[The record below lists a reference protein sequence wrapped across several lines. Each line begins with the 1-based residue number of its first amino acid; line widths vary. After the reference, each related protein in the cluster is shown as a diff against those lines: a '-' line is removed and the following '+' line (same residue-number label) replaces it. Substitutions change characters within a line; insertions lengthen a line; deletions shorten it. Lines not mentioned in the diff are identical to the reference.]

1 MAEATQEGQ
10 VHQSEQLD
18 ALKNQMGKDLTAVIQ
33 QLMLTNASDSSFKA
47 EFQDANSKI
56 LQEVL
61 EGNKLGKQAILGDNK
76 GESAESGRWKKLL
89 GHFGWAKKFAER
101 GAKLAKLAST
111 SAVKFGKTK
120 LGAVTKFAGNM
131 LDLLLKGL
139 GLAVLWKLF
148 DWLSKNSWEQVEKDV
163 KGWVEAIGLNWEET
177 KKNVTDISNALWEWK
192 GAIGAA
198 YLIIKGWPLVSWL
211 ASFGTSSLALLWNS
225 LGLIF
230 GATGK
235 IFLLLGKVT
244 KWTET
249 LMFGD
254 EGVLAK
260 LWKGIKSV
268 FGPGSKIGTL
278 VGTVKNWAAAGLF
291 GETGVLTKLWTNLKA
306 FFGIGGKL
314 SQSPGFLRS
323 AEEMVDLKFTKEGPL
338 AKLFNNIR
346 KIFGAEGRIA
356 QYWTTIKGGMTWLTT
371 AAKESAVG
379 KFFGSL
385 SGIFGEGGRFQTIG
399 TWVGEKW
406 KTIKNFFSVGK
417 DGGPLTKLFSFIGNV
432 TSGIGSAFTNIK
444 QAKWFKIVMSAF
456 AGAKGI
462 LSAIM
467 VPLRFILLPFTWI
480 LGIGSAVMG
489 FVEGFKAK
497 EGVKDERSLGDKIKD
512 GLKGAFKGILDFFVI
527 DLVVMMQDLVN
538 WMIGKVNVFAK
549 YIPGF
554 DGFDKVTFGTD
565 MANWTT
571 DMLQMSDSSAAS
583 EKMKGPI
590 DINKVLRESGGELK
604 DTETY
609 GKQRFEMDMD
619 KFGSAIDLL
628 DMEELQAMSEKLIGM
643 SKDKDIDVVNQGGL
657 GKRLHAEIKERTAQ
671 IAEMKKLALE
681 MEQKEQGGGSGNI
694 NQNNITTSV
703 SKGSTTMLTAA
714 HSKDQFADLLQLGSR

>member
-1 MAEATQEGQ
+1 
-10 VHQSEQLD
+10 
-18 ALKNQMGKDLTAVIQ
+18 
-33 QLMLTNASDSSFKA
+33 
-47 EFQDANSKI
+47 
-56 LQEVL
+56 
-61 EGNKLGKQAILGDNK
+61 
-76 GESAESGRWKKLL
+76 
-89 GHFGWAKKFAER
+89 
-101 GAKLAKLAST
+101 
-111 SAVKFGKTK
+111 
-120 LGAVTKFAGNM
+120 
-131 LDLLLKGL
+131 
-139 GLAVLWKLF
+139 
-148 DWLSKNSWEQVEKDV
+148 
-163 KGWVEAIGLNWEET
+163 
-177 KKNVTDISNALWEWK
+177 
-192 GAIGAA
+192 
-198 YLIIKGWPLVSWL
+198 
-211 ASFGTSSLALLWNS
+211 
-225 LGLIF
+225 
-230 GATGK
+230 
-235 IFLLLGKVT
+235 
-244 KWTET
+244 
-249 LMFGD
+249 
-254 EGVLAK
+254 
-260 LWKGIKSV
+260 
-268 FGPGSKIGTL
+268 
-278 VGTVKNWAAAGLF
+278 
-291 GETGVLTKLWTNLKA
+291 
-306 FFGIGGKL
+306 
-314 SQSPGFLRS
+314 
-323 AEEMVDLKFTKEGPL
+323 
-338 AKLFNNIR
+338 
-346 KIFGAEGRIA
+346 
-356 QYWTTIKGGMTWLTT
+356 
-371 AAKESAVG
+371 
-379 KFFGSL
+379 
-385 SGIFGEGGRFQTIG
+385 
-399 TWVGEKW
+399 
-406 KTIKNFFSVGK
+406 
-417 DGGPLTKLFSFIGNV
+417 
-432 TSGIGSAFTNIK
+432 
-444 QAKWFKIVMSAF
+444 MSAF

-512 GLKGAFKGILDFFVI
+512 GLKGAFKGVLDFFVI

-538 WMIGKVNVFAK
+538 WMIGKVNGFAK

-628 DMEELQAMSEKLIGM
+628 DMEELQAMSEKLVGM
-643 SKDKDIDVVNQGGL
+643 SKDKNIDVVNQGGL